1 MAPTPKHRTAIVDAA
16 VTLFRQKGYSATGIN
31 DIAGLARAP
40 RGSVYHYF
48 PAGKAAI
55 GEAAVR
61 EAGCRICE
69 TVQALAA
76 EAPDAG
82 ALVKAHAHLLA
93 QWMAQSGYRDGAPM
107 ATVLLENAPS
117 DPAITAAGLAAQ
129 TGWRRILQDK
139 LVADGFPPE
148 RAERLATLAM
158 AVLDGALIQM
168 RVAQSDVPLVA
179 AAEEFA
185 ALLASAR
192 G

>member
-31 DIAGLARAP
+31 DIVGLAGAP

-61 EAGCRICE
+61 EAGRRVCE
-69 TVQALAA
+69 TVTALAA

-82 ALVKAHAHLLA
+82 ALVKAHARLLA
-93 QWMAQSGYRDGAPM
+93 QWMARSGWRDGAPM
-107 ATVLLENAPS
+107 ATVLLESAPG

-129 TGWRRILQDK
+129 TEWRRIIEGK
-139 LVADGFPPE
+139 LVADGFAPA
-148 RAERLATLAM
+148 RAERLAVM
-158 AVLDGALIQM
+158 AVALLDGALIQV
-168 RVAQSDVPLVA
+168 RVAESGAPLLA
-179 AAEEFA
+179 AAEEFD
-185 ALLASAR
+185 ALLAAAR
-192 G
+192 A